1 MLRGGFCCNNLSLN
15 TSVCFPA
22 SFVERFSLIHV
33 MTNELGKAPA
43 PPSQPRRG
51 KDGGMDE
58 LLLLLLSLLS
68 GLIVSWLRLWRKLKM
83 RGIKRTKLYRKPQL
97 WGLKST
103 PCAGTSRC
111 VFRTLKESSRESSDS
126 SSWIRNLFLG
136 LTSLLRRFC
145 SKTCTTSLHHINPGN
160 N

>member
-1 MLRGGFCCNNLSLN
+1 M
-15 TSVCFPA
+15 CFPA
-22 SFVERFSLIHV
+22 SFVQHFGLIHV
-33 MTNELGKAPA
+33 MTNELGTAPA
-43 PPSQPRRG
+43 PPSRPRRG

-58 LLLLLLSLLS
+58 LLLLLSLLS
-68 GLIVSWLRLWRKLKM
+68 GSIVSWLRLWRKLKM

-111 VFRTLKESSRESSDS
+111 VFRPLKESCRESSDS
-126 SSWIRNLFLG
+126 ASWIRNLFLG

-145 SKTCTTSLHHINPGN
+145 SKTSTTSLQHINPGN